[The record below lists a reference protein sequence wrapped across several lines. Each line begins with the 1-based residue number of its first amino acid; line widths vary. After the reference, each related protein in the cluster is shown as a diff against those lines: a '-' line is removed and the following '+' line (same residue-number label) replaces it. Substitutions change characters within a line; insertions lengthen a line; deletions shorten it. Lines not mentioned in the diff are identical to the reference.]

1 MQWTAEEN
9 AGFTTGEPW
18 LPVNDNYRTC
28 NADSEEKDPDS
39 VLSWYRTMAALR
51 NSHAELTEGSYEEI
65 LNENEQIYAFVRRG
79 KSAEAIVLTN
89 FSREKA
95 EFDASVLEGAE
106 LVISSAG
113 KSGNGGVEGVLA
125 PLEAAVYERK
135 LDK

>member
-1 MQWTAEEN
+1 M
-9 AGFTTGEPW
+9 
-18 LPVNDNYRTC
+18 
-28 NADSEEKDPDS
+28 
-39 VLSWYRTMAALR
+39 
-51 NSHAELTEGSYEEI
+51 
-65 LNENEQIYAFVRRG
+65 
-79 KSAEAIVLTN
+79 TN